1 MLTSHDQCIDNVFQ
15 SYIYICLHYIYSCNI
30 YIYYYIYTI
39 SNPFRICMYMSDS
52 SNSSI
57 DNLFDFLQETPLQ

>member
-15 SYIYICLHYIYSCNI
+15 SYIYVYTIYIVAI
-30 YIYYYIYTI
+30 YIYNYIYTI